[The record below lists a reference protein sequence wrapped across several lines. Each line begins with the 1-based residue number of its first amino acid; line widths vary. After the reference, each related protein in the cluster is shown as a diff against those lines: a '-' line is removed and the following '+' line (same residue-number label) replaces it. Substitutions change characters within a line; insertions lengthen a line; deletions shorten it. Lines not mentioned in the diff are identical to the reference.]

1 MRSGPVPR
9 ACTVPLVA
17 DDPRLIIQIPADG
30 AVDRQF
36 QTKPPASLA
45 GPDVVVERGP
55 ADAEGVLEPP
65 VAGQVVLSLPSPEA
79 LRRDPGAVRAVI
91 DDAGTSTEP
100 IVVVIEAADELRDD
114 EVAVV
119 RAAAD
124 RAR

>member
-1 MRSGPVPR
+1 M
-9 ACTVPLVA
+9 A
-17 DDPRLIIQIPADG
+17 DNPRLIIQIPADG

-36 QTKPPASLA
+36 QTEPPASLA

-55 ADAEGVLEPP
+55 TDEEGALEPP

-79 LRRDPGAVRAVI
+79 LRRDPDAVHQVI
-91 DDAGTSTEP
+91 DDVGTSTEP
-100 IVVVIEAADELRDD
+100 IVVVIEAADELRED

-124 RAR
+124 RAPRPVILRVIRGG